1 MHGSV
6 VHSSGHLVVTAWPLT
21 GPPSTELRTP
31 GDDVIEI
38 TDLYKYYGTR
48 RAVGPLSATIDKG
61 QIVGL
66 LGLNGAGKTTALRIL
81 ACDLLATSGTVRVD
95 GVDLAE
101 QQDRMRHRI
110 GYLPDRPP
118 LYDEMRVH
126 EYLMFSAK
134 LRGLKGKE
142 LRDRVGAVEEL
153 TELVEYRDDVI
164 LGLSHGYRQRV
175 GIAQAIV
182 HQPELVV
189 MDEPISGLDPAQ
201 IVEMRGLVRSLASDH
216 TVVISSHILSEISE
230 TCDRILVI
238 RDGQV
243 VASGSEQELADRLVR
258 GMRIEVTVRGAGR
271 SDPGAEALGV
281 VERLEG
287 VEEVE
292 SVAPTETGTAIA
304 SLRLRAHTDVRPEL
318 SKRLV
323 ESGFELLCL
332 SRASHELER
341 IFLELSGSAE
351 RAAKASKIGKAQPDP
366 KQAGEQS
373 DTGTEKEDSDS

>member
-1 MHGSV
+1 
-6 VHSSGHLVVTAWPLT
+6 
-21 GPPSTELRTP
+21 
-31 GDDVIEI
+31 
-38 TDLYKYYGTR
+38 
-48 RAVGPLSATIDKG
+48 LSATIDKG

-351 RAAKASKIGKAQPDP
+351 RAAKASKIGKAQPGS